1 MDKSE
6 NVCPLLKNPSVYNP
20 DTIDLVNDTKE
31 RKYWLPCLAN
41 MVKKFVGKA
50 SFLNPDY
57 PEAAESAE
65 ICFQKFHEL
74 VVKAVEDPS
83 ILEPL
88 SIRTLLEFNEDNLQ
102 ANNFKDA
109 WYTQKVSES
118 SAALKEFKD
127 RIDFID
133 SIADFEAR
141 WLEIVTGVLAG
152 NVFDWGST
160 VVADILET
168 STNFGFTQAMSTIE
182 KRPWFRDNL
191 DNWIDRIK
199 KESYKEAVIFVDNA
213 GVDFILGILPL
224 VREFLKQNTR
234 VILTGNTSPA
244 LNDVTYDELKL
255 YSQEA
260 AKNCPIIEKA
270 INTDQLVMVENG
282 QKGPCLDLANL
293 SPELCQVMTSADLV
307 VLEGMGRAVH
317 TNLYAKFT
325 VDSVKLAVLKN
336 EWLAKS
342 LGGQQFS
349 VIFNYETA
357 T

>member
-6 NVCPLLKNPSVYNP
+6 NVCPLLKNPGVYNP

-224 VREFLKQNTR
+224 
-234 VILTGNTSPA
+234 
-244 LNDVTYDELKL
+244 
-255 YSQEA
+255 EA

-293 SPELCQVMTSADLV
+293 SPVLELCQVMTSADLV